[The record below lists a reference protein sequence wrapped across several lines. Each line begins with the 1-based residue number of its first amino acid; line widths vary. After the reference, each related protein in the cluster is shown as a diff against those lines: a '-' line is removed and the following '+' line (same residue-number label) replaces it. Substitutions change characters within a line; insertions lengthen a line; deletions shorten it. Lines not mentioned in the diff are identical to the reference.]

1 MTDLHLPSISVGIP
15 TRDRP
20 HLVRQAIKGIQ
31 SQAYA
36 GPLEVVVVFDG
47 TEPDMS
53 LADIDGVR
61 VISNSRTPGLAGARN
76 SAITSTE
83 ADLVA
88 FCDDDDVWLPGK
100 LDSQLRALGRDDQAS
115 FSSTSIVVDYGD
127 RSTARYAG
135 AERITHDYF
144 LRSRMSMIHSSTF
157 LARRQ
162 ELEDEIGL
170 VDETIPAGQ
179 NEDWD
184 LLLRAS
190 SVHPIA
196 HVDQPLVRVLWGQT
210 SFFSRRWDVKVDAMQ
225 WLLDHHPDL
234 EADPSGASLV
244 YGQMAFAYACRGEK
258 SAARHYARKALR
270 RKPTQWRAGAA
281 ALVSTGAVSGERV
294 LGTLHRFGR
303 GV

>member
-1 MTDLHLPSISVGIP
+1 MTDTSLPSVSVGIP

-20 HLVRQAIKGIQ
+20 HLVREAIKGV
-31 SQAYA
+31 QAQEYA

-47 TEPDMS
+47 TEPDES
-53 LADIDGVR
+53 LAEIDGVR
-61 VISNSRTPGLAGARN
+61 VIRNSRTPGLAGARN
-76 SAITSTE
+76 SAITSTDAE
-83 ADLVA
+83 LVA

-100 LDSQLRALGRDDQAS
+100 LDKQLSALRLDPEAS

-127 RSTARYAG
+127 RSTPRYAG
-135 AERITHDYF
+135 AERISHDFF

-157 LARRQ
+157 VARR
-162 ELEDEIGL
+162 EALDGPIGL
-170 VDETIPAGQ
+170 IDETIPAGQ

-184 LLLRAS
+184 ILLRAS
-190 SVHPIA
+190 AVHPIA
-196 HVDQPLVRVLWGQT
+196 HVDEPLVRVLWGQT

-234 EADPSGASLV
+234 EADPTGASLV

-258 SAARHYARKALR
+258 RAARDYARRALR
-270 RKPTQWRAGAA
+270 KKPTQWRAGAA
-281 ALVSTGAVSGERV
+281 ALVSTGAVSGETV
-294 LGTLHRFGR
+294 LSTLHKFGR